1 MITAIVIDVILVLLV
16 VLCCA
21 DGYRKGFA
29 HSFLGLAGFIIAL
42 VVAALFSQAVSGWIK
57 DQFVEDAVE
66 NVIEENITAAFD
78 ESGSLEAGE
87 KLFAAVDRFIF
98 GTGQDPQPYVDQI
111 EQQGSGAIAS
121 VSAELAR
128 AVSAP
133 LCDTLAFLLL
143 FLAALIA
150 IKILTAILDGIFKLP
165 LLKQANKLAGLLFGA
180 VAGGLYAML
189 LSRILISLLP
199 WLASTAGGIFSENL
213 VEKTVVL
220 KFFGAFNLFKELITG
235 LASVIS

>member
-98 GTGQDPQPYVDQI
+98 GTGQDPQPY
-111 EQQGSGAIAS
+111 GRSNRTAGAA
-121 VSAELAR
+121 
-128 AVSAP
+128 AP
-133 LCDTLAFLLL
+133 LQAFRPSWPGL
-143 FLAALIA
+143 FQLPYA
-150 IKILTAILDGIFKLP
+150 IRWRFCSC
-165 LLKQANKLAGLLFGA
+165 F
-180 VAGGLYAML
+180 
-189 LSRILISLLP
+189 
-199 WLASTAGGIFSENL
+199 
-213 VEKTVVL
+213 
-220 KFFGAFNLFKELITG
+220 
-235 LASVIS
+235 